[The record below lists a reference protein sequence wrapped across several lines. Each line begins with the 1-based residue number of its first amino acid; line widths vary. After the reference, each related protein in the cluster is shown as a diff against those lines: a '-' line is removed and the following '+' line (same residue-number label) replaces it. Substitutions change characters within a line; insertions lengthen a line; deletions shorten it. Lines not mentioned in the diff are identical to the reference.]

1 MAITK
6 LNYIGTPKG
15 GGAAHLKN
23 AIVYIMN
30 PDKTENDVWIGGNAG
45 NTPKEVFQVMM
56 DTKQRME
63 KRRRPTRVSLC
74 YLFPARR
81 SHSEAGIC
89 CHPGFL

>member
-23 AIVYIMN
+23 AITYIMN

-56 DTKQRME
+56 DTKREWDKEGGRQGYHF
-63 KRRRPTRVSLC
+63 VIS
-74 YLFPARR
+74 FPPG
-81 SHSEAGIC
+81 EATAEQAYAGRK
-89 CHPGFL
+89 L

>member
-30 PDKTENDVWIGGNAG
+30 PNKTENDVSFLFRQEK
-45 NTPKEVFQVMM
+45 P
-56 DTKQRME
+56 QRSRHTLSSGISVRNIWE
-63 KRRRPTRVSLC
+63 KTMTMCLPSTRIRR
-74 YLFPARR
+74 
-81 SHSEAGIC
+81 IC
-89 CHPGFL
+89 TGTSFLIR